1 MSYEDIQ
8 IEESDIKISADGDL
22 VFIDKED
29 VTQSYLIWINTQ
41 YESDFR
47 DPQYGFKLQE
57 LLQSNDPDKVE
68 LLEMY
73 ASEVLAQHPRTKS
86 IDEIIVTDNGNGRY
100 TVFAR
105 ITLTYTD
112 EQREVEV
119 EYNF

>member
-1 MSYEDIQ
+1 LSYEDIQ
-8 IEESDIKISADGDL
+8 IEESDIKISADGNL

-41 YESDFR
+41 YQSDFR

-57 LLQSNDPDKVE
+57 LLQSNDPDKIE

-73 ASEVLAQHPRTKS
+73 ASEVLYQHPRTES
-86 IDEIIVTDNGNGRY
+86 IDELIVTNEGNGKYR
-100 TVFAR
+100 VSAK
-105 ITLTYTD
+105 ITLTYTE
-112 EQREVEV
+112 EQREIEV